1 MVLNQILPRNIRD
14 DEKRRNE
21 VCSGLLWGGL
31 AALTASF
38 CFGLL
43 WLLWLLWKFSKSDEG
58 GSKKDGQSGFIWIEV
73 EKCEG
78 CKVSELVNYCP

>member
-1 MVLNQILPRNIRD
+1 MKIALVLNQILPRSIRD

-43 WLLWLLWKFSKSDEG
+43 WQFSLLWNFSKSEEG
-58 GSKKDGQSGFIWIEV
+58 GRQAFTLCEKDGKSGLTWIEV
-73 EKCEG
+73 EKCEF
-78 CKVSELVNYCP
+78 

>member
-1 MVLNQILPRNIRD
+1 MPQNIRD
-14 DEKRRNE
+14 VEKRRNE

-43 WLLWLLWKFSKSDEG
+43 WLLWLLWKLSKNEEG
-58 GSKKDGQSGFIWIEV
+58 GRQAFALCEKDGQSGLTWSEV